1 MFQVYDVTAQKMK
14 ELGYSGIDANAC
26 DQKWRNLKKTYMGA
40 KNNKKTTGTGRT
52 KFEFFNEIDEL
63 LGKKPNVSPL
73 ATYESEDT
81 QPTYRGLPTCN
92 IYF

>member
-1 MFQVYDVTAQKMK
+1 MFQVYDATAQKMQD
-14 ELGYSGIDANAC
+14 LGYSGIDGTAC
-26 DQKWRNLKKTYMGA
+26 DQKWRNLKKGYMSAKKNKIKSGA
-40 KNNKKTTGTGRT
+40 GRT
-52 KFEFFNEIDEL
+52 KFNYFEEMDSL

-81 QPTYRGLPTCN
+81 QPTYRGLSTCN